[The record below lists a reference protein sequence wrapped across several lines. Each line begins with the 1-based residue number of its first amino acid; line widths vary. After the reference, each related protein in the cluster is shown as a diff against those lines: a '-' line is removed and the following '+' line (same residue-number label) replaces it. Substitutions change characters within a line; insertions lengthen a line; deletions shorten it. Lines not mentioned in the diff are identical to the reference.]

1 MNLLRVV
8 KFVPAAALFA
18 LLAACGSG
26 TGGLPKRINPP
37 VASVQQL
44 RVLPDGRWELELRV
58 QNFSTVPMTFGT
70 LEAQMQVQDINAGAV
85 YTAVNLEIPG
95 QNADV
100 VNVTLSPATAARTLV
115 QGDAARA
122 GFSYKLTGSFQITE
136 PDKRFTF
143 ERSSRLDPVPGIPNT
158 FR

>member
-1 MNLLRVV
+1 MNLLRIV
-8 KFVPAAALFA
+8 KFAPMVAVFA

-26 TGGLPKRINPP
+26 SGGLPKRINPP

-70 LEAQMQVQDINAGAV
+70 LEAQMQVQDINAGAI
-85 YTAVNLEIPG
+85 YTTVNVEIPG

-100 VNVTLSPATAARTLV
+100 VNVTLSPAS
-115 QGDAARA
+115 AARA
-122 GFSYKLTGSFQITE
+122 LLQGDSARTGFSYKLTGSFQITE
-136 PDKRFTF
+136 PDKHFTF
-143 ERSSRLDPVPGIPNT
+143 DRASRLDPAPGVPNT